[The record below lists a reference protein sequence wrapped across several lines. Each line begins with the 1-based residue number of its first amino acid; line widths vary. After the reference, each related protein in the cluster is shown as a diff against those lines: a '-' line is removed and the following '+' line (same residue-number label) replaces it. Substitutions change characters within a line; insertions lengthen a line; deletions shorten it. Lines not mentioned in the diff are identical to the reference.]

1 MLQVLAHLIQ
11 LLKSDFI
18 ALKADVDKLDNNEL
32 ATLPTGLNNLKTKV
46 DGFDV
51 GKLKTLPIDQIDKLE
66 IVKQAVSNRLNMNV
80 INSEIKSPNVS
91 TLMETN
97 QNNTRELN
105 LQKKLVKL
113 GIMYLTLVVY

>member
-18 ALKADVDKLDNNEL
+18 ALKAEVDKLDNNEL